1 MSYVLFFDGCSKG
14 NPGIAG
20 SGAVIYKDN
29 EEIWSKSEFLDKQ
42 TNNYAEYKGLIAGLE
57 YAVEKE
63 IKSLI
68 VKGDSMLVIKQMCGV
83 YKVKSENLV
92 DLYERALELKN
103 QFESIEFIH
112 VYREENVRADELAN
126 ELVLTPRL

>member
-42 TNNYAEYKGLIAGLE
+42 TNNYAEYKGLIVGLE

-68 VKGDSMLVIKQMCGV
+68 VKGDSMLVIKQMSGV
-83 YKVKSENLV
+83 YKVKSDNLV
-92 DLYERALELKN
+92 DLYERALELKD

>member
-68 VKGDSMLVIKQMCGV
+68 VKGDSMLVIKQMSGV
-83 YKVKSENLV
+83 YKVKSDNLV
-92 DLYERALELKN
+92 DLYERALELKD

>member
-68 VKGDSMLVIKQMCGV
+68 VKGDSMLVIKQMSGV
-83 YKVKSENLV
+83 YKVKSDNLV
-92 DLYERALELKN
+92 DLYERALELKD

-126 ELVLTPRL
+126 ELVLTPRP